1 MAKPKR
7 RAEGEQH
14 DDNYNRTRPSKK
26 HKANTSGTT
35 VTQPFPPLPP
45 ITSHFESQVFT
56 HRSAINDYSS
66 SKHDRCYERLE
77 FLGDAYI
84 ELFASKAI
92 YPNFPAYSAGRLSQL
107 RELLVKNETIAA
119 YAMQYGFDKRLTM
132 STETSDKLQR
142 EEKQRVKIMGDVF
155 EAYVAAVV
163 ESEPELGEQKAEKW
177 MRALW
182 KEKLESTE
190 TEVVDLG
197 SKNEL
202 SKRIGGKGVKVEYV
216 EDAPVKRAKG
226 TETYTMAVYV
236 DGWGYVRE
244 KLGVG
249 QGLTKN
255 EAGALAAAEA
265 LKGVTVQKMAGMKKM
280 FDQATRERREQ
291 EGGRQ
296 GNMVPTAT

>member
-7 RAEGEQH
+7 RPEGEQH
-14 DDNYNRTRPSKK
+14 DYNHDPTRPRKK
-26 HKANTSGTT
+26 TKANTSSTT
-35 VTQPFPPLPP
+35 AIQSYPPLPP

-56 HRSAINDYSS
+56 HRSAINDYNA
-66 SKHDRCYERLE
+66 SKHDKCYERLE

-119 YAMQYGFDKRLTM
+119 YAMHYGFDKRLEM

-142 EEKQRVKIMGDVF
+142 EEKQRIKIMGDVF
-155 EAYVAAVV
+155 EAYVAAIV
-163 ESEPELGEQKAEKW
+163 ESEPELGEQKAERW
-177 MRALW
+177 LRALW
-182 KEKLESTE
+182 KERLESTE

-202 SKRIGGKGVKVEYV
+202 SKRIGGRGVKVEYV
-216 EDAPVKRAKG
+216 EDAPVKRARG

-236 DGWGYVRE
+236 DGWGFVRE

-249 QGLTKN
+249 RGLTKN

-265 LKGVTVQKMAGMKKM
+265 LKGVTVQKMAGMKKV
-280 FDQATRERREQ
+280 FDQATREKREQ
-291 EGGRQ
+291 EGGKQRD
-296 GNMVPTAT
+296 VEPATT